1 MGSEKFMLSAADYI
15 IFAAMLVVSAGIGI
29 FFQLTSKKKTNEEY
43 LLAGKDMSILPVAF
57 SLMATF
63 MSATTLM
70 GIPAEMYLYGTNM
83 AFMNIGFIIGPIIT
97 SYVFLPIYFANDVS
111 TAYEYLEKRFGQM
124 TRKITSAMFAIQTL
138 FFTSATLY
146 APALALSA
154 VTSLSMWMSVIS
166 VGLVC
171 TFYCT
176 LGGMKAVLWADV
188 FQAVLMFVC
197 LFAVIVQGCLLLGG
211 IGNVFEIADEG
222 GRLFFPKFSFD
233 LGAHYTIV
241 NIFAQGMIITMS
253 SYGGGQCQVQRLMTL
268 RNLKRSRIATFISIP
283 MIVSFQLLCCLC
295 GLVLYAYFRYCDP
308 MTSFNKPI
316 HSADQLIPYFIS
328 TTLDHL
334 PGIPGLCIC
343 GIFSASL
350 STVSSAINSLASVAT
365 EDFIKP
371 LFPKLNVTSFHTKI
385 MSLVFGIIC
394 IALSFIIASL
404 GHLVKMSVIL
414 YGNLAG
420 PNLAVFLLAA
430 CTTTANEGGVIL
442 GIVLSIVLA
451 SCLSFIPENK
461 TDPFLPLSNECTS
474 VELAQLN
481 SSFTSE
487 FSNLQNYTNYIYSNA
502 TATPFNTKQQMKCEY

>member
-1 MGSEKFMLSAADYI
+1 MMGSEKFMLTAADYI
-15 IFAAMLVVSAGIGI
+15 IVTAMLLVSAGIGI
-29 FFQLTSKKKTNEEY
+29 FFQFKNKKKTNEEY

-83 AFMNIGFIIGPIIT
+83 TFMNLGFVIGPIIT
-97 SYVFLPIYFANDVS
+97 SYVFLPIYFANDIS
-111 TAYEYLEKRFGQM
+111 TAYEYLEKRFGKL
-124 TRKITSAMFAIQTL
+124 TRKITSAMFAIQIL

-188 FQAVLMFVC
+188 FQTILMFVC

-222 GRLFFPKFSFD
+222 GRIFFPKFSFD
-233 LGAHYTIV
+233 LGTQYTIV

-308 MTSFNKPI
+308 MTSAEKPI
-316 HSADQLIPYFIS
+316 QSADQLIPYFIS

-350 STVSSAINSLASVAT
+350 STVSSSINSLASVAT

-371 LFPKLNVTSFHTKI
+371 IFPKLNLTSFHTKI
-385 MSLVFGIIC
+385 MKYC
-394 IALSFIIASL
+394 
-404 GHLVKMSVIL
+404 
-414 YGNLAG
+414 
-420 PNLAVFLLAA
+420 
-430 CTTTANEGGVIL
+430 
-442 GIVLSIVLA
+442 
-451 SCLSFIPENK
+451 
-461 TDPFLPLSNECTS
+461 
-474 VELAQLN
+474 
-481 SSFTSE
+481 
-487 FSNLQNYTNYIYSNA
+487 
-502 TATPFNTKQQMKCEY
+502 

>member
-385 MSLVFGIIC
+385 MRCHPWHRIKYSVSILLEFHPREQDR
-394 IALSFIIASL
+394 SFS
-404 GHLVKMSVIL
+404 
-414 YGNLAG
+414 
-420 PNLAVFLLAA
+420 
-430 CTTTANEGGVIL
+430 
-442 GIVLSIVLA
+442 
-451 SCLSFIPENK
+451 
-461 TDPFLPLSNECTS
+461 
-474 VELAQLN
+474 
-481 SSFTSE
+481 SSFQRMH
-487 FSNLQNYTNYIYSNA
+487 FSRISTTELKLYV
-502 TATPFNTKQQMKCEY
+502 